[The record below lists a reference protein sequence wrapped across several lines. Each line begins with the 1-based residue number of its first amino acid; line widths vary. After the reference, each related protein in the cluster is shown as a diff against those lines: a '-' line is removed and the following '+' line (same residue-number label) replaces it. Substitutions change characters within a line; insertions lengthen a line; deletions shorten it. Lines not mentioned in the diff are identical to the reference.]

1 MPLESTRNEMAS
13 RASATSLRSSLVMVN
28 KEPYRVNLPE
38 TELLDFILK
47 SEYTQTLSAYCS
59 LYGVVPQRDIYKG
72 MYIIVH
78 FCSNLLYIITSLTR
92 ISYALKLFISNWIP
106 FVFL

>member
-1 MPLESTRNEMAS
+1 MELTRDLIEA
-13 RASATSLRSSLVMVN
+13 RSSTTSVRSSQYRSS

-47 SEYTQTLSAYCS
+47 SQYTQTLKAYCD

-72 MYIIVH
+72 E
-78 FCSNLLYIITSLTR
+78 
-92 ISYALKLFISNWIP
+92 
-106 FVFL
+106 